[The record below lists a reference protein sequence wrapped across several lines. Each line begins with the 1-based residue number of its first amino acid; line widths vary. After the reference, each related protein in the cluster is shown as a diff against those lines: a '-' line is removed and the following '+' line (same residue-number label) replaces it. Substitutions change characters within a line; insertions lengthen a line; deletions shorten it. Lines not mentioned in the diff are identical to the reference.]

1 MKRLK
6 AIAVAILIILPLS
19 AAVDDRYAMDSPYQ
33 SVAYSGRFYDMFA
46 NPAAL
51 PMMEVEP
58 GLFALTVS
66 ASDSWNAADFGKGTM
81 SFIQDQLWSIDAT
94 FISKYIALTASFG
107 SEFDRVSPSSSN
119 YDIYSSL
126 KIELDA
132 AYAFPHFSIGERISG
147 GNQMVRRDK
156 TMDNIGD
163 VFVNA
168 WLSPFD
174 RDPGSEF
181 FDLGIGAILELSP
194 VSAGIYVGKLLT
206 LKNNNL
212 YLGWDTLAESTTVSL
227 ALEGGRFTREGDLML
242 VRPRLSFSITGLVD
256 GSTRKIEAEGDIT
269 FQFLPDTD
277 LTIALSYRELHHEWF
292 SFNADNGYVS
302 FVIRG
307 GSSGF
312 YGTIGLVFRATD
324 FSSMSPTISFS
335 YIS

>member
-132 AYAFPHFSIGERISG
+132 AYAFPHFSIGARISG

-168 WLSPFD
+168 CHYM
-174 RDPGSEF
+174 
-181 FDLGIGAILELSP
+181 
-194 VSAGIYVGKLLT
+194 VK
-206 LKNNNL
+206 
-212 YLGWDTLAESTTVSL
+212 
-227 ALEGGRFTREGDLML
+227 ALEEVTRACGKTIQDIDWISSHQANLRIIKTIARQSDIPEERFLMNIEQRGNTGSPSCAISLSENIEKVKPGDL
-242 VRPRLSFSITGLVD
+242 VGLTVF
-256 GSTRKIEAEGDIT
+256 GGGYSCGAVLL
-269 FQFLPDTD
+269 QF
-277 LTIALSYRELHHEWF
+277 
-292 SFNADNGYVS
+292 
-302 FVIRG
+302 
-307 GSSGF
+307 
-312 YGTIGLVFRATD
+312 
-324 FSSMSPTISFS
+324 
-335 YIS
+335 